1 MIEQSPF
8 TAAQKVAGARPLP
21 APPRGLYEDAGSP
34 FTFHGH
40 RLSSLYRGASVQHIP
55 FIFLKI
61 LPAQRLWQVLHLS
74 ICGKM
79 KGEGS
84 AS

>member
-1 MIEQSPF
+1 MIEWRPF
-8 TAAQKVAGARPLP
+8 AAAQKGAGARPFP
-21 APPRGLYEDAGSP
+21 APPRGLYEVAGTP

-40 RLSSLYRGASVQHIP
+40 RLSSLYRGVSVHHIP

-61 LPAQRLWQVLHLS
+61 LPAQRLWQMLHLS

-84 AS
+84 TS